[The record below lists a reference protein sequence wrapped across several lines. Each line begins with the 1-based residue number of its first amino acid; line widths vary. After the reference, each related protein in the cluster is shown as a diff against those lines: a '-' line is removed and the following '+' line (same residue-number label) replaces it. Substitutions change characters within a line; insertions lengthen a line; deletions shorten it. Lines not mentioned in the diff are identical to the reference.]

1 MNVKKI
7 REKTGL
13 SQSKFCEKFGLN
25 KRTFMDWESG
35 RKKPAE
41 AARTLLLVIDQYP
54 AQVSRVV
61 WGEYSYGHPNKTTK
75 PAPSEIES
83 QSDVRKRLNS
93 IFTNHLGIPHPE
105 KYGPEADIWN
115 DLGADS
121 LDVVEMI
128 MSAEE
133 EFEIEITEPETA
145 DIRTIGDIEKL
156 VIKKTT

>member
-1 MNVKKI
+1 MNIKQI
-7 REKTGL
+7 RERTGL
-13 SQSKFCEKFGLN
+13 SQSKFCEKFGMN
-25 KRTFMDWESG
+25 KRTYMDWESG
-35 RKKPAE
+35 RKRPSD
-41 AARTLLLVIDQYP
+41 AARTLLQMINKYP
-54 AQVSRVV
+54 NAVARVV
-61 WGEYSYGHPNKTTK
+61 RENRRIDKK
-75 PAPSEIES
+75 PVPYTS
-83 QSDVRKRLNS
+83 QLSDVRKRLNK
-93 IFTNHLGIPHPE
+93 IFTEHLGICNIE
-105 KYGPEADIWN
+105 SYGPAADIGN